1 MKIPFRQTQLEISVE
16 KVAPTISWD
25 AQLDGASDREIEH
38 FARSAKTVREPRWE
52 VQSLVYG
59 FHL

>member
-1 MKIPFRQTQLEISVE
+1 MKIPFRHTQLEVSVE

-25 AQLDGASDREIEH
+25 SMLDGATDREIER
-38 FARSAKTVREPRWE
+38 FAKSVKTVREPRWD
-52 VQSLVYG
+52 VQTLVYG